1 MALTETPDGF
11 LLSVKAT
18 PKAAKNE
25 ILPYQVG
32 EPALRIKIT
41 TAPEDGKANA
51 AIITLIA
58 KKLGIAKS
66 CLQMVQG
73 EKSRQKVI
81 LIPKTTSSHCDNIL
95 LEDILLK
102 LTGH

>member
-1 MALTETPDGF
+1 L
-11 LLSVKAT
+11 
-18 PKAAKNE
+18 
-25 ILPYQVG
+25 G
-32 EPALRIKIT
+32 EPTLRIKIT

-51 AIITLIA
+51 AIIALIA

-66 CLQMVQG
+66 YLQMVQG
-73 EKSRQKVI
+73 EKSRHKVI

-102 LTGH
+102 LAGH